1 MLMKAKII
9 SVVGKGTEIMVG
21 EGVVNFD
28 TSALDSSL
36 RVPIYDKKKGVEE
49 VAICSI
55 DFFVSGY
62 QLDKNV
68 SGVVDKSKSKI
79 DDWRDHTE
87 DAVYSQ
93 MSYTVESEAEQNNV
107 HETIE
112 KPTPRG

>member
-1 MLMKAKII
+1 MA
-9 SVVGKGTEIMVG
+9 G
-21 EGVVNFD
+21 EGVVNFEVN
-28 TSALDSSL
+28 ALDSSL

-62 QLDKNV
+62 QLDKNI
-68 SGVVDKSKSKI
+68 SGVDKSKSKI

-93 MSYTVESEAEQNNV
+93 MSFTV
-107 HETIE
+107 
-112 KPTPRG
+112 